1 MRQFLLA
8 IIFATVVSSVA
19 AQTPAQHM
27 RADIMRFRDAEV
39 RVTPGV
45 VRRNEAI
52 ISVPFS
58 YIRTGVLRSD
68 VRGSMFRQIH
78 GTAGSPA
85 YWAGQFNGP
94 VSGPYDVWCVFPLS
108 DGRGP
113 PSPYCAARPRQY
125 ATATVLNPNNPRFF
139 FVIRFSYGA
148 TLVSPFDIEERDV
161 EVEPDLRLEYRFREW
176 DRDDLDLTIYSAR
189 SLAHVFSV
197 PRNPDGSADLDT
209 LAGRVHLTPGPEGR
223 GVIAE
228 FPAQVD
234 AVPDPK

>member
-1 MRQFLLA
+1 MKRFLLT
-8 IIFATVVSSVA
+8 IIFAAVVSSVA
-19 AQTPAQHM
+19 AQTPTEHV

-68 VRGSMFRQIH
+68 IRDSLFGLVQ
-78 GTAGSPA
+78 GTVGSPA
-85 YWAGQFNGP
+85 YWAGQY
-94 VSGPYDVWCVFPLS
+94 GPYDVWCIFPRN
-108 DGRGP
+108 DGRDDTR
-113 PSPYCAARPRQY
+113 PYCLAKSQSVEW
-125 ATATVLNPNNPRFF
+125 ATVLNPNNPRFF
-139 FVIRFSYGA
+139 V
-148 TLVSPFDIEERDV
+148 TLAYDSMGPRVSPIEIEERDV

-176 DRDDLDLTIYSAR
+176 DRDDLDLTVYSAR
-189 SLAHVFSV
+189 RLAYVFSV

-223 GVIAE
+223 GAIIE
-228 FPAQVD
+228 FTSLADTARSPQ
-234 AVPDPK
+234 